1 MKKLINIS
9 LDAMG
14 GDSAPEIVVDGAA
27 QAKVRYPNLK
37 FTFSGDKN
45 IIYSLI
51 DSFSNLQDSNIVH
64 TEEFISAAISAFSD
78 YDIVILMTNKDSQRI
93 LKPIIDHFEK

>member
-14 GDSAPEIVVDGAA
+14 GDSAPEIVIDGAA

-37 FTFSGDKN
+37 FTFSGDEN
-45 IIYSLI
+45 IISSLI
-51 DSFSNLQDSNIVH
+51 NSFSNL
-64 TEEFISAAISAFSD
+64 
-78 YDIVILMTNKDSQRI
+78 Y
-93 LKPIIDHFEK
+93 

>member
-14 GDSAPEIVVDGAA
+14 GDSAPEIVIDGAA

-37 FTFSGDKN
+37 FTFSGNEN
-45 IIYSLI
+45 IISSLI
-51 DSFSNLQDSNIVH
+51 NSFSNLQDSNIVH
-64 TEEFISAAISAFSD
+64 NEEFISENEKPSVAIRTGKNS
-78 YDIVILMTNKDSQRI
+78 
-93 LKPIIDHFEK
+93 